1 MTTRGSCSY
10 DNFRCCQWVKFH
22 PNENFSVQCKDIFP
36 FLIQK
41 MKLTNV
47 SQRVC
52 YIYKVVYQN
61 VGTSALLSSEPKKS
75 SSLLWSC
82 WMRSS
87 RSFTPCVYN
96 RSASSALTI
105 LHFSL
110 FTSNLGKL
118 NYLSVIFS
126 FTRTDVFATRLAF
139 KHQPQITLP
148 RRERSALAKRA
159 SALFVPT
166 PCQCPC
172 WRFDSAFFKPY

>member
-1 MTTRGSCSY
+1 
-10 DNFRCCQWVKFH
+10 
-22 PNENFSVQCKDIFP
+22 
-36 FLIQK
+36 

-52 YIYKVVYQN
+52 YIYIVVFQN
-61 VGTSALLSSEPKKS
+61 VGTSVFLSSEPKKS

-82 WMRSS
+82 WVLSS

-96 RSASSALTI
+96 HSASSALTI

-118 NYLSVIFS
+118 NYLSVLFS
-126 FTRTDVFATRLAF
+126 FTRTDVFTTRLAF

-148 RRERSALAKRA
+148 RREKSALAKRA
-159 SALFVPT
+159 SALLVSA
-166 PCQCPC
+166 PCIRRTKFQNFNVSRPILYLP
-172 WRFDSAFFKPY
+172 SPLKPDVKSRIKIKVINIFLAY